1 MTDASQLMDLTD
13 LVSAEDFLDHFGIA
27 YDPAVVHVCR
37 LHILQR
43 FHNYLAAE
51 PMAPSASAEAERYA
65 RCLERAYQDFV
76 VSNPQTEKVFA
87 VFRRMSGETRI
98 SLDSLRRNV

>member
-1 MTDASQLMDLTD
+1 MDLAD
-13 LVSAEDFLDHFGIA
+13 LVSAEDFLDHFGIT
-27 YDPAVVHVCR
+27 YDPDVVQVCR

-65 RCLERAYQDFV
+65 HCLKRAYQDFV
-76 VSNPQTEKVFA
+76 DSDPQTEKVFA
-87 VFRRMSGETRI
+87 VFRRASGETRV
-98 SLDSLRRNV
+98 SFDSLRRSV

>member
-1 MTDASQLMDLTD
+1 MADVSQLMDLAD
-13 LVSAEDFLDHFGIA
+13 LVSAEDFLDHFGID
-27 YDPAVVHVCR
+27 YDPAVVQVSR

-65 RCLERAYQDFV
+65 HCLKQAYQDFV
-76 VSNPQTEKVFA
+76 DSDPMTEKVFA
-87 VFRRMSGETRI
+87 VFHRQRGEVRI
-98 SLDSLRRNV
+98 SVDSLRRNA